1 MSSTSLQPDSSG
13 LSVAARAAEVAKIAA
28 ELHAA
33 WCERRTLPPLRVS
46 YPWLTIDDAYAI
58 SLGFMA
64 RRTAAGERIVGK
76 KIGVTSKAVQ
86 DMLGVHQPDFGFL
99 TDAMQ
104 VDDGGTIVIGERMIQ
119 PRAEAEIALVLGS
132 SLKGPGVTEADVL
145 AATASVAACFEIVDS
160 RIDRWDIRIVDTI
173 ADNASCGLFV
183 LGAERRSPQGL
194 DLAALEVRVS
204 KNGASLSRGL
214 GSAVQGSPL
223 AAVAWL
229 ANTLGAYGVTLDAGD
244 IILSGSLVPLEPA
257 RPGDVFE
264 LDLDRL
270 GRASVRFA

>member
-1 MSSTSLQPDSSG
+1 MQG
-13 LSVAARAAEVAKIAA
+13 LPG
-28 ELHAA
+28 
-33 WCERRTLPPLRVS
+33 LPE
-46 YPWLTIDDAYAI
+46 
-58 SLGFMA
+58 M
-64 RRTAAGERIVGK
+64 
-76 KIGVTSKAVQ
+76 
-86 DMLGVHQPDFGFL
+86 
-99 TDAMQ
+99 
-104 VDDGGTIVIGERMIQ
+104 
-119 PRAEAEIALVLGS
+119 
-132 SLKGPGVTEADVL
+132 
-145 AATASVAACFEIVDS
+145 
-160 RIDRWDIRIVDTI
+160 
-173 ADNASCGLFV
+173 FV